1 MSNTIALSGND
12 GFGRRGS
19 RYSGRALA
27 RLDAQTDVGLADIES
42 KAELQA
48 ARVMAVSYVGKRAM
62 HEVAMISQ
70 LEQQLIALV
79 PMATAR
85 LVAIGDMVAL
95 SAADVVADTVR
106 RVHR

>member
-1 MSNTIALSGND
+1 MSNLVPSSRGSV
-12 GFGRRGS
+12 GRREP
-19 RYSGRALA
+19 RYAGRAQA
-27 RLDAQTDVGLADIES
+27 RLDAQTEIGLAEIES
-42 KAELQA
+42 KTEMQA

-62 HEVAMISQ
+62 HEVTMISQ
-70 LEQQLIALV
+70 LEQQLIALI